1 MVSVIIPVYNRKD
14 LLFQAVSSVAAQ
26 TYRNFELIIVDDG
39 STDGLKGILEHAD
52 AGAAETEAELQAWE
66 NVLPKGFK
74 KSEQFQYL
82 SIPHSGF
89 PGKVRNAGIRAAKG
103 SLIAFLDSDDLWCPE
118 KLERQVSLLE
128 KHPEIPLVHTREIW
142 KRGEKTVSQKS
153 QKHLREGN
161 IFADSLKKCIIG
173 PSTVCMKR
181 SFLDKIGWFRE
192 DLEVAEDY
200 ELWLRLTSR
209 SPVGYIDEP
218 LTVKRAGHG
227 KQQLSEKYGQIEIF
241 RILGLMELVEAGWFS
256 ADASALGSACR
267 DMAER
272 ELQRKTA
279 IYAAGARKRGREEEA
294 EQLERRLA
302 KILS

>member
-14 LLFQAVSSVAAQ
+14 LLFQAVSSTAAQ
-26 TYRNFELIIVDDG
+26 TCRNFELIIADDG
-39 STDGLKGILEHAD
+39 STDGLSGIFEHAD
-52 AGAAETEAELQAWE
+52 AGAAETDAELEAWK
-66 NVLPKGFK
+66 NVLPEKVK
-74 KSEQFQYL
+74 YL
-82 SIPHSGF
+82 SLSHSGF
-89 PGKVRNAGIRAAKG
+89 PGKVRNAGIRAAEG
-103 SLIAFLDSDDLWCPE
+103 SLIAFLDSDDLWGPE
-118 KLERQVSLLE
+118 KLERQVSWLE
-128 KHPEIPLVHTREIW
+128 KHPEIPLVHTREVW
-142 KRGEKTVSQKS
+142 KRGEKTISQKS
-153 QKHLREGN
+153 QKHLREGD

-200 ELWLRLTSR
+200 ELWLRLTAR
-209 SPVGYIDEP
+209 TPVGYIDEP

-227 KQQLSEKYGQIEIF
+227 KLQLSEKYGQIEIF
-241 RILGLMELVEAGWFS
+241 RILGLMDLVEQGWFS
-256 ADASALGSACR
+256 ADASALGSVRR

-279 IYAAGARKRGREEEA
+279 IYAAGARKRGREGEA